1 MVAIS
6 PGSVIIHSIV
16 NQTEKTMIHAFGAFY
31 MVKGPAGSFL
41 AVMDDMGNLV
51 RTDLDFLN
59 IALS

>member
-1 MVAIS
+1 
-6 PGSVIIHSIV
+6 
-16 NQTEKTMIHAFGAFY
+16 MIHAFGAFY

>member
-1 MVAIS
+1 M
-6 PGSVIIHSIV
+6 V
-16 NQTEKTMIHAFGAFY
+16 NQLEKIMVHAFGAFY
-31 MVKGPAGSFL
+31 MVKGPAGTFL